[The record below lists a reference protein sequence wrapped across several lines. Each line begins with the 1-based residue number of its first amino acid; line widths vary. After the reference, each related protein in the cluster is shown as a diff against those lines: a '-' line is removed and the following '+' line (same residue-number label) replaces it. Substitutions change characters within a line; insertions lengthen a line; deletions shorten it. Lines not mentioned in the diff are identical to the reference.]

1 MTARRFCVLDVEARL
16 SPDAVLRVPRDRRP
30 TIDRVALQEI
40 YACATLVFD
49 QAADGS
55 FSSFKLECSEL
66 GQGGEGALLV
76 EIAKRIDEE
85 HRRGSVLATYNG
97 AYDLSVLRR
106 RAGRHWLFDRFQCPA
121 WRTHGDR
128 HLDLMLINSYGGG
141 RFPSLVDACAGFG
154 FDAWPPVPL
163 LKLKGLPVGADK
175 CVLDVVATAVLLF
188 HELSFRECSPMPL
201 ARGWSSL
208 AKALRPLL
216 TDWPHLAPIIK
227 HPAVR
232 EASALCAVQEVHS
245 HLGCTDAVA
254 GASKEID
261 PGQGKIA

>member
-30 TIDRVALQEI
+30 TIERVGLQEI

-49 QAADGS
+49 QAADGA
-55 FSSFKLECSEL
+55 FSNFELECREL
-66 GQGGEGALLV
+66 GDGGEAALLMS
-76 EIAKRIDEE
+76 AAGRIDDE
-85 HRRGSVLATYNG
+85 HNRGSVLSTYNG
-97 AYDLSVLRR
+97 SYDLAALRR

-121 WRTHGDR
+121 WRMPGDR

-141 RFPSLVDACAGFG
+141 RYPSLVDACAGFG

-163 LKLKGLPVGADK
+163 LKLKGPPIGGDK

-188 HELSFRECSPMPL
+188 HELSFREGSPIPL

-208 AKALRPLL
+208 ANALRPILI
-216 TDWPHLAPIIK
+216 DRPHLAPIVR
-227 HPAVR
+227 HPAVK
-232 EASALCAVQEVHS
+232 EALALCAAQ
-245 HLGCTDAVA
+245 DAQLKSLSRA
-254 GASKEID
+254 KRS
-261 PGQGKIA
+261 